1 MKYLLFLVAKPMKA
15 DMILKLQSKENVT
28 QASLKCK
35 SFKEEEVAISSL
47 RNYVPKKVISQ
58 FIYGSNS
65 PKLLF

>member
-35 SFKEEEVAISSL
+35 SFKE
-47 RNYVPKKVISQ
+47 RKKWP
-58 FIYGSNS
+58 Y
-65 PKLLF
+65 LA